1 MDRYYLWAFLSV
13 FVLAFNILYPVVI
26 APLFNT
32 FTPLEDEAAPSKDNE
47 EEKAADDKEDEGK
60 DKAGEKD
67 EGAEEEE
74 EEEKKDDGPRVTV
87 PGLKQ
92 GIQDLIA
99 QTGLACKAVFEV
111 DGSRQSSHSNAYVAG
126 MCGSKRI
133 VVYDTLIRDIMD
145 SPGVDK
151 QGIFAI
157 IGQ

>member
-1 MDRYYLWAFLSV
+1 MKVSASKGKK
-13 FVLAFNILYPVVI
+13 
-26 APLFNT
+26 
-32 FTPLEDEAAPSKDNE
+32 DEGVDE
-47 EEKAADDKEDEGK
+47 EEK
-60 DKAGEKD
+60 
-67 EGAEEEE
+67 
-74 EEEKKDDGPRVTV
+74 KKDDGPRVTV

-92 GIQDLIA
+92 GIQHLIA

-151 QGIFAI
+151 EGIFAI
-157 IGQ
+157 IGHEIGHSIMHHTWILLFVALANMFVMFFTFFWQLW